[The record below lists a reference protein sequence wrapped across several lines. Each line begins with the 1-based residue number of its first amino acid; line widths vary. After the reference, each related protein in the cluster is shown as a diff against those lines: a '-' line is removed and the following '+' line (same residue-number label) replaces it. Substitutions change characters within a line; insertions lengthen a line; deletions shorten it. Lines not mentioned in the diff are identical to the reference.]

1 MTCKDC
7 VHYEVCE
14 THENLYIEIDITGE
28 VETTTYLPKV
38 EGVCDHF
45 KNKADF
51 VEVKHGEW
59 EMVEVEGYWVQHIE
73 ESLET
78 GKPTKT
84 KLPICS
90 CCGKRFGT
98 SVLSYNF
105 CPNCGAD
112 MRKEGADN
120 G

>member
-1 MTCKDC
+1 MFTCKDC

-14 THENLYIEIDITGE
+14 DAREFDNYEVYDII
-28 VETTTYLPKV
+28 
-38 EGVCDHF
+38 CDRA

-59 EMVEVEGYWVQHIE
+59 VYWQPDGTNHLWQCSVCGGAIVTPMPFVAKHIA
-73 ESLET
+73 
-78 GKPTKT
+78 
-84 KLPICS
+84 
-90 CCGKRFGT
+90 
-98 SVLSYNF
+98 F
-105 CPNCGAD
+105 CEHCGAD

>member
-7 VHYEVCE
+7 VHYNVCGYHIDEE
-14 THENLYIEIDITGE
+14 TFM
-28 VETTTYLPKV
+28 TT
-38 EGVCDHF
+38 EECSRF

-59 EMVEVEGYWVQHIE
+59 YVDDFPKQ
-73 ESLET
+73 
-78 GKPTKT
+78 GKKF
-84 KLPICS
+84 IVCS
-90 CCGKRFGT
+90 ECR
-98 SVLSYNF
+98 SVIDCNVTYVDENEYDF
-105 CPNCGAD
+105 CPYCGAD

>member
-7 VHYEVCE
+7 VHYNVCGYHIDEE
-14 THENLYIEIDITGE
+14 TFM
-28 VETTTYLPKV
+28 TT
-38 EGVCDHF
+38 EECSHF

-59 EMVEVEGYWVQHIE
+59 RICCDGYYPYCSNCGYEPPWVANKDMRTPHC
-73 ESLET
+73 
-78 GKPTKT
+78 
-84 KLPICS
+84 PI
-90 CCGKRFGT
+90 
-98 SVLSYNF
+98 
-105 CPNCGAD
+105 CGAD

>member
-7 VHYEVCE
+7 VHYEVCYCGGYCIWSNIE
-14 THENLYIEIDITGE
+14 QTEEDHCPYI
-28 VETTTYLPKV
+28 
-38 EGVCDHF
+38 

-59 EMVEVEGYWVQHIE
+59 RNVYMSSPSSFVG
-73 ESLET
+73 T
-78 GKPTKT
+78 
-84 KLPICS
+84 CS
-90 CCGKRFGT
+90 ECKR
-98 SVLSYNF
+98 SSDMPPPEQARY
-105 CPNCGAD
+105 CPRCGAD

>member
-7 VHYEVCE
+7 VHTPVCR
-14 THENLYIEIDITGE
+14 
-28 VETTTYLPKV
+28 LPFNTSKTQV
-38 EGVCDHF
+38 NFAEECHHF

-59 EMVEVEGYWVQHIE
+59 EKYRVTEGHVYVCSLCGYRTMVDFEGEFLHHNYC
-73 ESLET
+73 
-78 GKPTKT
+78 TK
-84 KLPICS
+84 
-90 CCGKRFGT
+90 CGT
-98 SVLSYNF
+98 
-105 CPNCGAD
+105 D

>member
-7 VHYEVCE
+7 VHYVVCE
-14 THENLYIEIDITGE
+14 THERVNGIKANLCG
-28 VETTTYLPKV
+28 L
-38 EGVCDHF
+38 F

-59 EMVEVEGYWVQHIE
+59 IKGDMPTYGGY
-73 ESLET
+73 
-78 GKPTKT
+78 K
-84 KLPICS
+84 CS
-90 CCGKRFGT
+90 VCRENTVHYKAK
-98 SVLSYNF
+98 F
-105 CPNCGAD
+105 CPECGAD